1 VRRTLVV
8 PWWHIIIVTV
18 NIAIESSAVC
28 NWPVIAIPHML
39 SSHTFVYAAQI
50 LRCILFPWFINETR
64 EYDLETFKSSKR
76 TRMICPEDI
85 ETRKLLRCQQSST
98 GVFGQSPTE
107 AWISSSWLC
116 LSVTLARG
124 MRSPTSASSNCR
136 YYSIAFCGVL

>member
-1 VRRTLVV
+1 
-8 PWWHIIIVTV
+8 
-18 NIAIESSAVC
+18 
-28 NWPVIAIPHML
+28 VIAIPHML

-116 LSVTLARG
+116 LSVTLERG
-124 MRSPTSASSNCR
+124 MRGPTSNCR
-136 YYSIAFCGVL
+136 YYSIAFCGVCDPFVDNTKCSFPTPNPIAKKVCVAAVLKS